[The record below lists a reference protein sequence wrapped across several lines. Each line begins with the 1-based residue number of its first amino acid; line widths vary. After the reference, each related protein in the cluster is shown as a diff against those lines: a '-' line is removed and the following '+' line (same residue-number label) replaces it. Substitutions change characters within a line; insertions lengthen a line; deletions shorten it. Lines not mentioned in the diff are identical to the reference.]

1 MSIFLSKN
9 TKHKIEQQ
17 QEAEQNKYR
26 NLMVSLSD
34 ELVKWL
40 KEKDLTIG
48 DFENLVGFVRQSFEM
63 SYKKTKIKNFK
74 K

>member
-1 MSIFLSKN
+1 MIFLNKN
-9 TKHKIEQQ
+9 QKHELKQK

-34 ELVKWL
+34 ELVEWL

-48 DFENLVGFVRQSFEM
+48 DFENLVGFVRSSFEM
-63 SYKKTKIKNFK
+63 SFKKTKIKSFNK